1 MYGEQCRSDRRR
13 QTHVNLSLSDNRDLV
28 LLVNF
33 AAWCERDAKVCE
45 HGALGRG
52 DEIVCDKSDGLNLC
66 LLRDVVANSER
77 DGYDLGTGNQSKR
90 ISLGPNLYDKQ
101 QKDLIGGKRIQG
113 VRWVRRLRVAILV
126 GFLRVLDGGSS
137 AGGDGGVVGGHSNE
151 K

>member
-13 QTHVNLSLSDNRDLV
+13 RTHVNLSLSDNRDLV

-33 AAWCERDAKVCE
+33 AAGCERDAKVCE
-45 HGALGRG
+45 YGALGRG
-52 DEIVCDKSDGLNLC
+52 DEIVSDKPDSLDLC
-66 LLRDVVANSER
+66 VLRDIVANSER

-113 VRWVRRLRVAILV
+113 VRWV
-126 GFLRVLDGGSS
+126 
-137 AGGDGGVVGGHSNE
+137 
-151 K
+151 